1 MLIIIYINYGIQ
13 YLLDFLK
20 NAYIIFSL
28 IENFGIPNIIHFIL
42 RNDKKNYSI
51 KEMKYMFFSATLIS
65 TDIEAPYYEKAWNQ
79 LKSDALKKFGKTL
92 NKKKRLYS
100 IEEKILHIKRYYYY
114 VSYFYNEDVKKYYEK
129 YGLIFLY
136 FSLYIPDLIYYISDN
151 KNFNKEMN
159 TQSNQGIEMP
169 KRDVS
174 YAKKI
179 QYLFTLTDD
188 EIKKKSIAVIDE
200 FMPKFIDYIK
210 KIEYSNYT
218 IFRDNKNLNIDKL
231 YKNIMDNINKGDTT
245 QYQIKEQNYTS
256 TNNSTNNSTNSKKQ
270 QDFNKLIELITEP
283 VHFESNEKAIAT
295 ISGIPEKFDKNLVSP
310 HFFAFDFNL
319 DKIKEVCSNGLMKFS
334 KAGCFEFI
342 KLDIKNVFETVNFLF
357 NKTVQSNQQ
366 QSIAQTDIWKFF
378 VDIQVSLIKEGFV
391 FASQEINILIYI
403 SRLFGSSFDSILEIF
418 YQSFPYFMFCF
429 EYINYIKPFIG
440 ISELSPC
447 NTIQYLYNKD
457 GDTIG
462 LEKMIILYK
471 YLNITNIEVMEYIKK
486 YGIIFLIYALFTPF
500 YICQTELNRKNI
512 TLHTQI
518 IIDTLKAMD
527 KFELI
532 KRVKLVFDDTKIV
545 EFIKKVEN
553 NKNSIFGKLPFGKN
567 NSNSHLNV
575 NKFSNNLNKYNGN
588 TYNRSKRPQLLNMVN
603 TEPNGKNADFIWSVF
618 TVPVQ

>member
-1 MLIIIYINYGIQ
+1 
-13 YLLDFLK
+13 
-20 NAYIIFSL
+20 
-28 IENFGIPNIIHFIL
+28 
-42 RNDKKNYSI
+42 
-51 KEMKYMFFSATLIS
+51 
-65 TDIEAPYYEKAWNQ
+65 
-79 LKSDALKKFGKTL
+79 
-92 NKKKRLYS
+92 
-100 IEEKILHIKRYYYY
+100 
-114 VSYFYNEDVKKYYEK
+114 
-129 YGLIFLY
+129 
-136 FSLYIPDLIYYISDN
+136 
-151 KNFNKEMN
+151 
-159 TQSNQGIEMP
+159 
-169 KRDVS
+169 
-174 YAKKI
+174 
-179 QYLFTLTDD
+179 
-188 EIKKKSIAVIDE
+188 
-200 FMPKFIDYIK
+200 
-210 KIEYSNYT
+210 
-218 IFRDNKNLNIDKL
+218 
-231 YKNIMDNINKGDTT
+231 
-245 QYQIKEQNYTS
+245 
-256 TNNSTNNSTNSKKQ
+256 
-270 QDFNKLIELITEP
+270 
-283 VHFESNEKAIAT
+283 
-295 ISGIPEKFDKNLVSP
+295 
-310 HFFAFDFNL
+310 
-319 DKIKEVCSNGLMKFS
+319 MKFS

-532 KRVKLVFDDTKIV
+532 KRVKSVFDDKKIV
-545 EFIKKVEN
+545 EFIKKVKK
-553 NKNSIFGKLPFGKN
+553 NKNSIFGKLPVGKN

-575 NKFSNNLNKYNGN
+575 NKFSNNLNKYN
-588 TYNRSKRPQLLNMVN
+588 
-603 TEPNGKNADFIWSVF
+603 
-618 TVPVQ
+618 